1 LPLSGQ
7 APNLQPTASQASGSN
22 FSVIINIGWTGGVA
36 QAVERLL
43 CKHEALSSLYTLVS
57 FPSLKKVTKHLI
69 NNLKEA
75 RRQWLTPVIL
85 ATWEAEIRR
94 IMVRGQPRQIA

>member
-1 LPLSGQ
+1 
-7 APNLQPTASQASGSN
+7 
-22 FSVIINIGWTGGVA
+22 VA

-94 IMVRGQPRQIA
+94 IMVRGQPRQKVGKTPSQPIKSWEQGHMPVIPAMQKV